1 MIEHPSKFVIRECW
15 GEQKLVEGWQ
25 MQPTRGPSLD
35 DEDEDG
41 AEEEHEDDNP
51 YPPPTKIDSIHPPL
65 AILWL
70 HYLPKL
76 SPQSDC

>member
-1 MIEHPSKFVIRECW
+1 MIEHPFKFVIRECW

-51 YPPPTKIDSIHPPL
+51 YPPPTKIDSIHPPSRF
-65 AILWL
+65 
-70 HYLPKL
+70 Y
-76 SPQSDC
+76 D